1 MRKLGLR
8 ERIWFGHNIQLVLR
22 SQMQIWSQMLTLTLV
37 LFPLF
42 LLPTYLILL
51 PSNHFLHLP
60 ILALKIITLLE
71 KYSCA
76 VAFASKNPLLTCQ
89 DSIPRSLRTQ
99 HFSIYELQCSSH
111 LAGNRGKWVP
121 YAEFWWKAEERYS
134 SQNEGLNVLEENID

>member
-1 MRKLGLR
+1 MLGAKCTVNETRAGGHRWQIGNEYKEHMVVLSHFMDEETGSQR
-8 ERIWFGHNIQLVLR
+8 ENMIWPQHTASAEIPNAELIPNANFNF
-22 SQMQIWSQMLTLTLV
+22 V

-76 VAFASKNPLLTCQ
+76 VAFS
-89 DSIPRSLRTQ
+89 
-99 HFSIYELQCSSH
+99 
-111 LAGNRGKWVP
+111 
-121 YAEFWWKAEERYS
+121 
-134 SQNEGLNVLEENID
+134 